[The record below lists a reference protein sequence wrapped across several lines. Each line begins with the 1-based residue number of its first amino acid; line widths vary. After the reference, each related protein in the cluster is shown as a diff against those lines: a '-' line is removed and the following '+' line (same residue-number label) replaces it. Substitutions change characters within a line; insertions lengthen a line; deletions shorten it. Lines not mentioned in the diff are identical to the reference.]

1 MGNIYIGDATS
12 VLRKISNDS
21 VFTFLNGQNTNPQF
35 LEIFDMA
42 LDKNNNIILVD
53 GGSKVYKV
61 TPSGSVSIVAGNGVF
76 TFTDGPAASASFKTT
91 SGVAIDATGNIIIAD
106 EGNFRIRKISPD
118 GTVSTLA
125 GSGTS
130 GYVDGPASTAEFQD
144 PVNVAIDKKGNIY
157 VAEALYNRIREI
169 SPE

>member
-1 MGNIYIGDATS
+1 MPA
-12 VLRKISNDS
+12 K
-21 VFTFLNGQNTNPQF
+21 TN
-35 LEIFDMA
+35 LESYEIF
-42 LDKNNNIILVD
+42 IL
-53 GGSKVYKV
+53 
-61 TPSGSVSIVAGNGVF
+61 A
-76 TFTDGPAASASFKTT
+76 
-91 SGVAIDATGNIIIAD
+91 NIIIAD

>member
-1 MGNIYIGDATS
+1 MPA
-12 VLRKISNDS
+12 K
-21 VFTFLNGQNTNPQF
+21 TN
-35 LEIFDMA
+35 LESYEIF
-42 LDKNNNIILVD
+42 IL
-53 GGSKVYKV
+53 
-61 TPSGSVSIVAGNGVF
+61 A
-76 TFTDGPAASASFKTT
+76 
-91 SGVAIDATGNIIIAD
+91 NIIIAD

-125 GSGTS
+125 VSGTS